1 MQPAGNTGTRESQLS
16 PCVIT
21 GNEVSR
27 IERDLA
33 LSGGYLAVQR
43 AEQDGTHKIRR
54 E

>member
-1 MQPAGNTGTRESQLS
+1 MS

-33 LSGGYLAVQR
+33 LSGGYLAAQR